1 MKFHKTAKYSY
12 SKESW
17 ILLKAFS
24 FFYFVLLNSSLYVLY
39 FELEPFSIP
48 RQLYI
53 KHSISTLQKWL
64 HEFSLSASKDSDQIA
79 LYLKLDTSLE
89 NY

>member
-1 MKFHKTAKYSY
+1 MEFHKTDKYLY
-12 SKESW
+12 SKERW

-24 FFYFVLLNSSLYVLY
+24 LFYFALLNSSLYVSY

-48 RQLYI
+48 RQFYI
-53 KHSISTLQKWL
+53 KHSVSTLQKWL
-64 HEFSLSASKDSDQIA
+64 HEFSLSVSKDSDQIV